1 MASINEKEL
10 SRIIKSGELSGA
22 YYLYGTDRY
31 AIEKYCRAMVA
42 KTVKK
47 GDEAYNLHR
56 FEGRD
61 LDVEGLVEVCD
72 AFPMFADK
80 LCITVS
86 DLDMEEETKQRQ
98 GHKSITT
105 DRMKLLTEAVSDI
118 PDTTVLVFYTPNIDV
133 CGGKKKPTAK
143 NKKLIDLVAKHG
155 TVCEINVKSRAENIK
170 MISSLLSKQGCTI
183 DERAAGL
190 ILDRCGG
197 DMNMSVNETDKLA
210 AYANGGHITENDVAL
225 LTPDSSDAKSY
236 DLANAV
242 AAGNMSRA
250 TQLYSELMNDPEN
263 TPVYLLYVLAGSMND
278 LYRARLAL
286 DSGKSIGNVMQDFGY
301 AANLEFRVKNA
312 FSSVRKTSTEK
323 LRRCLEIL
331 ADADMAMKTGAGD
344 PEVILEKAIVS
355 MLSER

>member
-1 MASINEKEL
+1 MASVNEKEL
-10 SRIIKSGELSGA
+10 MRIIKSGELSGA

-31 AIEKYCRAMVA
+31 AVEKYCKAMVE

-56 FEGRD
+56 FAGRD
-61 LDVEGLVEVCD
+61 LDVEGLSEVCD

-80 LCITVS
+80 LCVTVG

-98 GHKSITT
+98 GHKSITA
-105 DRMKLLTEAVSDI
+105 DRMKLLTQTISDV
-118 PDTTVLVFYTPNIDV
+118 PNTTVLIFYAPNIDV

-143 NKKLIDLVAKHG
+143 NKKLIDLVAKKG
-155 TVCEINVKSRAENIK
+155 TVCELNIKSRSENIK
-170 MISSLLSKQGCTI
+170 MISALIAKQGSTI

-190 ILDRCGG
+190 VLDRCGC
-197 DMNMSVNETDKLA
+197 DMNMAVNETDKLA
-210 AYANGGHITENDVAL
+210 AYANGGHITESDVAM

-250 TQLYSELMNDPEN
+250 TELYSELTADPEN

-286 DSGKSIGNVMQDFGY
+286 DSGKSISDVMQDFGY
-301 AANLEFRVKNA
+301 QANLEFRVRNA
-312 FSSVRKTSTEK
+312 FSAVRKTSTEK
-323 LRRCLEIL
+323 LRRCLETL
-331 ADADMAMKTGAGD
+331 ANADMTMKTGAGD
-344 PEVILEKAIVS
+344 PAVILEKAIVS